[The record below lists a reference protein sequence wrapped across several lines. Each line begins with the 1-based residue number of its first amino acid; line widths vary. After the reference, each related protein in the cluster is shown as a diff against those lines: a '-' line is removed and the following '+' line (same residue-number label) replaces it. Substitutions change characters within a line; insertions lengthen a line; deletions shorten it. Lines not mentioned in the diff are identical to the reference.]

1 MKRAMVV
8 VMALALT
15 GCWMEG
21 KRGPAGAQGPAGPM
35 GPAGEA
41 GPQGEKGDKG
51 EPGTAVER
59 GERGPQG
66 PAGPRGPAGPAGR
79 DGTDGRDGTTPPPDD
94 PEDEGDDQGGEEME
108 DDPPAE
114 EDDPPVE
121 DSPPVEEDGPE
132 LMGWWADRVAYDT
145 AAALPAPMYMGS
157 TLSMTGSTPSYSA
170 TYTGPITGTIVPSR
184 DDLSNPRISLELSS
198 MSITAK
204 VIFTRDGED
213 TAPLSIYGARAIADG
228 TFDSFPEI
236 HKDINPTGVNG
247 AFYGSDH
254 EMIQGYIINQHVYG
268 TYKAERQ

>member
-1 MKRAMVV
+1 MKRALVV
-8 VMALALT
+8 VLMLALT

-21 KRGPAGAQGPAGPM
+21 KRGPAGPQ

-41 GPQGEKGDKG
+41 GPKGDKG
-51 EPGTAVER
+51 EPGTAGAPGR
-59 GERGPQG
+59 DGADGRDGQDG
-66 PAGPRGPAGPAGR
+66 NAGR
-79 DGTDGRDGTTPPPDD
+79 DGTDGRDGDEGTTPPPAD
-94 PEDEGDDQGGEEME
+94 PEDEGNDEGGEEME

-114 EDDPPVE
+114 EDD
-121 DSPPVEEDGPE
+121 PPVEEDGPE

-145 AAALPAPMYMGS
+145 TAMMPAPMYMGS

-198 MSITAK
+198 MNITAK

-213 TAPLSIYGARAIADG
+213 TAPLSIYGARAKADG

-254 EMIQGYIINQHVYG
+254 EMIQGYVINQHVYG

>member
-21 KRGPAGAQGPAGPM
+21 KRGPAGPAGVQ

-59 GERGPQG
+59 GERGP
-66 PAGPRGPAGPAGR
+66 AGPAGR
-79 DGTDGRDGTTPPPDD
+79 DGTDGQDGTTPPPDD

-114 EDDPPVE
+114 EDD
-121 DSPPVEEDGPE
+121 PPVEEDGPE

-184 DDLSNPRISLELSS
+184 DDLSNPRISLELNS

-204 VIFTRDGED
+204 VIFTRNGAD
-213 TAPLSIYGARAIADG
+213 TAPLSIYGARAKTDG
-228 TFDSFPEI
+228 TFDSFPEF

>member
-1 MKRAMVV
+1 
-8 VMALALT
+8 
-15 GCWMEG
+15 
-21 KRGPAGAQGPAGPM
+21 
-35 GPAGEA
+35 
-41 GPQGEKGDKG
+41 
-51 EPGTAVER
+51 
-59 GERGPQG
+59 
-66 PAGPRGPAGPAGR
+66 
-79 DGTDGRDGTTPPPDD
+79 
-94 PEDEGDDQGGEEME
+94 ME

-114 EDDPPVE
+114 EDD
-121 DSPPVEEDGPE
+121 PPVEEDGPE

-145 AAALPAPMYMGS
+145 TAMMPAPMYMGS

-213 TAPLSIYGARAIADG
+213 TAPLSIYGARGRADG
-228 TFDSFPEI
+228 TFDSFPEF